1 MRSRYPSLVVTLGL
15 VLGAPLTSIA
25 QTTVTRSVQ
34 TTGARDRARAPY
46 NVGLEN
52 MHAEAWDEAV
62 KSFRSAIEID
72 PTFEMAFYMLGRANM
87 GQKKYADA
95 IGAYEK
101 CRDLYRAQV
110 GRQFTNAQERQRDR
124 ETRLREIDEVI
135 RSYQASPQTLQIQDA
150 IRQLQNQRR
159 ELDEALKRGNTTM
172 TLETSVPAYVSTSL
186 GSAYFRSGRLQDAE
200 REYKAAIAADAKAGE
215 AYSNLA
221 VVYMETGRIG
231 DAEKSV
237 KLAEKVGFKVHP
249 QLKED
254 IKNRRK
260 AGSL

>member
-1 MRSRYPSLVVTLGL
+1 MNVPRGVALPS
-15 VLGAPLTSIA
+15 
-25 QTTVTRSVQ
+25 
-34 TTGARDRARAPY
+34 ARDRARGPY
-46 NVGLEN
+46 TVGLEN

-72 PTFEMAFYMLGRANM
+72 PTFEMAFYMLGRAHM

-95 IGAYEK
+95 IGAYEQ
-101 CRDLYRAQV
+101 CRDLYRSQL
-110 GRQFTNAQERQRDR
+110 GRQFSTAQDRQRDR

-135 RSYQASPQTLQIQDA
+135 RSYQSAPQTVQVQDA

-159 ELDEALKRGNTTM
+159 DLDEALKRGNTTM

-186 GSAYFRSGRLQDAE
+186 GSAYFRSGKLQEAE
-200 REYKAAIAADAKAGE
+200 REYKAAIAADPKAGE

-221 VVYMETGRIG
+221 VVYMETGRID

-249 QLKED
+249 QLKAD
-254 IKNRRK
+254 IQSRK
-260 AGSL
+260 RF

>member
-1 MRSRYPSLVVTLGL
+1 MPRYASFALAL
-15 VLGAPLTSIA
+15 VLAAPIASSAQATAARNVHTTS
-25 QTTVTRSVQ
+25 
-34 TTGARDRARAPY
+34 ARDSAGAPY

-52 MHAEAWDEAV
+52 MRVEAWDEAV
-62 KSFRSAIEID
+62 KSFRAAIEID
-72 PTFEMAFYMLGRANM
+72 PEFEMAYYMLGRAHM
-87 GQKKYADA
+87 AQKKFAEA
-95 IGAYEK
+95 TVAYEK

-110 GRQFTNAQERQRDR
+110 GRQFSNAQERQRDR

-135 RSYQASPQTLQIQDA
+135 RSYQASPQTIQIQDA

-186 GSAYFRSGRLQDAE
+186 GSAYFRSSRLHDAE
-200 REYKAAIAADAKAGE
+200 REYKAAIAADPKAGE

-221 VVYMETGRIG
+221 VVYMETGRLD

-260 AGSL
+260 AGSS

>member
-1 MRSRYPSLVVTLGL
+1 MRPHYARFALAL
-15 VLGAPLTSIA
+15 VLAAPLQALA
-25 QTTVTRSVQ
+25 QMTVPRSLA
-34 TTGARDRARAPY
+34 TADARDRARAPY
-46 NVGLEN
+46 TVGLEN

-72 PTFEMAFYMLGRANM
+72 PTFEMAFYMLGRAHM
-87 GQKKYADA
+87 GQKRFTEA
-95 IGAYEK
+95 IGAYER
-101 CRDLYRAQV
+101 CRDLYRSQV
-110 GRQFTNAQERQRDR
+110 GKQFSSAQDRQRDR
-124 ETRLREIDEVI
+124 ETRIREIDEVI
-135 RSYQASPQTLQIQDA
+135 RSYQSAPQTAQVQNA

-159 ELDEALKRGNTTM
+159 DMDEALKRGNTTM

-186 GSAYFRSGRLQDAE
+186 GSAYFRSGKLQEAE
-200 REYKAAIAADAKAGE
+200 REYKAAIAADPKAGE

-221 VVYMETGRIG
+221 VVYMETGRID

-260 AGSL
+260 AGSS

>member
-1 MRSRYPSLVVTLGL
+1 MRPRYASFALAL
-15 VLGAPLTSIA
+15 VLAAPVFANAQMTASRSI
-25 QTTVTRSVQ
+25 Q

-46 NVGLEN
+46 DVGLEN
-52 MHAEAWDEAV
+52 MHAEAWDDAV

-72 PTFEMAFYMLGRANM
+72 PTFEMAFYMLGRAHM
-87 GQKKYADA
+87 GQKKYVEA
-95 IGAYEK
+95 IGAYER

-110 GRQFTNAQERQRDR
+110 GRQFSNAQERQRDR

-135 RSYQASPQTLQIQDA
+135 RSYQASPQTLQMQDA

-221 VVYMETGRIG
+221 VVYMETGRLD
-231 DAEKSV
+231 DAERSV

-249 QLKED
+249 QLKQD
-254 IKNRRK
+254 IKDRKK
-260 AGSL
+260 AGTI